1 VDGAFC
7 DEPTGVGSVVT
18 TMTIAKRQLSSSS
31 LWRIAGAIFLLA
43 GLSLLTACAGVTNG
57 PAHFTTTTTGQLTVA
72 PATLA
77 FGSVLNGSSATA
89 SGTLTARTASVVVSA
104 VSSSNSLFSV
114 GGLTLPV
121 TLAAGQSVTFTVT
134 FSPRTSGAV
143 TGTLTFNSNAQPSTT
158 VETVTGTGS
167 SSTTTNG
174 QLTVSPATLALGN
187 VVDGS
192 SGAASG
198 ILIAS
203 NGSVTVSAASSNN
216 SVFSVGGLS
225 LPATIAAGQSIPFTV
240 TFSPQTPGA
249 VSATLTFTNSG
260 QPSTAVEILTGT
272 GTSSNIL
279 GYNIYRA
286 TQSGSC
292 GSFSKINAVLNT
304 GTLYTDAA
312 VASGTTY
319 CYAATA
325 VNTSSEESSYSNI
338 DSNVQIP

>member
-1 VDGAFC
+1 
-7 DEPTGVGSVVT
+7 
-18 TMTIAKRQLSSSS
+18 MTIAKRQLSSSS

-114 GGLTLPV
+114 GGLTRPV

-260 QPSTAVEILTGT
+260 QPSTHTVDLSWTAS
-272 GTSSNIL
+272 TSSNIL